1 MLSPILSLQVRI
13 VFVIP
18 IGLAWSWDRLVSQCL
33 GGMWHVSVIFCVVCL
48 CESARVPSL
57 RESGYPTLMTF
68 RIWEWEPGK
77 HASRLHSCHPSH

>member
-18 IGLAWSWDRLVSQCL
+18 IGLAWAWDRLVSQNL

-48 CESARVPSL
+48 CVSARVSHLCVSL
-57 RESGYPTLMTF
+57 AAR
-68 RIWEWEPGK
+68 
-77 HASRLHSCHPSH
+77 HS